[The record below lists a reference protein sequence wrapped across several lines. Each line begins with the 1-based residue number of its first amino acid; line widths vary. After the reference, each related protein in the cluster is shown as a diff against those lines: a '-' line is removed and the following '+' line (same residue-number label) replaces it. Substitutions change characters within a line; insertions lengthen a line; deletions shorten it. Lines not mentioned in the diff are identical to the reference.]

1 MNHSRIRAALL
12 IVLLVGAT
20 LAAGCGS
27 NLEGKYRDAE
37 GAVTLELKD
46 GKAKLNYGGLQ
57 LDATYTVDGDKISL
71 RPAGGETAQSMVL
84 TVNKDGSIDGPP
96 GTNITKLKKVN

>member
-1 MNHSRIRAALL
+1 MNHSRIHAALL
-12 IVLLVGAT
+12 IALLVGAT

-46 GKAKLNYGGLQ
+46 GKANLNYGGLQ

-71 RPAGGETAQSMVL
+71 RPTGGETAQTMVL
-84 TVNKDGSIDGPP
+84 TVNKDGSIDGPR
-96 GTNITKLKKVN
+96 GTNITNLKKVN

>member
-1 MNHSRIRAALL
+1 MNSSWIRAALL
-12 IVLLVGAT
+12 IIFLTGVS

-37 GAVTLELKD
+37 GAVTLQLKD
-46 GKAKLNYGGLQ
+46 GKANLNYGGLQ

-71 RPAGGETAQSMVL
+71 RPTGGEAAQAMVF

-96 GTNITKLKKVN
+96 GTNITKLKKVD